1 MMTSPTGFRG
11 YSLRLCAHNTA
22 ADSDSLGAQLG
33 QLCIAQ
39 DVPVTDV
46 ARQLGV
52 SRQTLYNWFC
62 GVSAPQ
68 GEFIGLIRKYI
79 TNFPT

>member
-11 YSLRLCAHNTA
+11 YSLRLYTCNAA
-22 ADSDSLGAQLG
+22 ADPESLGVQLG
-33 QLCIAQ
+33 QLCIAH

-46 ARQLGV
+46 ARRIGV

-62 GVSAPQ
+62 GVTSPQ
-68 GEFIGLIRKYI
+68 KRFLPDVEAYVASLR
-79 TNFPT
+79 

>member
-22 ADSDSLGAQLG
+22 ADPASLGVQLG
-33 QLCIAQ
+33 HLCIAQ

-62 GVSAPQ
+62 GVNTPQ
-68 GEFIGLIRKYI
+68 RRFLPAIEAYI
-79 TNFPT
+79 ASLT

>member
-1 MMTSPTGFRG
+1 MMTSPTGYCG

-22 ADSDSLGAQLG
+22 ADPDSLGVQLG
-33 QLCIAQ
+33 QLCIKR

-46 ARQLGV
+46 ARSLGV

-62 GVSAPQ
+62 GVTAPQ
-68 GEFIGLIRKYI
+68 RRFLPAIENYI
-79 TNFPT
+79 VLLR